1 MEKHKFTITVSGDKT
16 EATKKVKAMARIIA
30 KLTVKQA
37 EAIADVVEN
46 DPSKIALAMQFIGA

>member
-1 MEKHKFTITVSGDKT
+1 MEKHKFTITVSGKKT

>member
-1 MEKHKFTITVSGDKT
+1 MEKHKFTITVSGGKT